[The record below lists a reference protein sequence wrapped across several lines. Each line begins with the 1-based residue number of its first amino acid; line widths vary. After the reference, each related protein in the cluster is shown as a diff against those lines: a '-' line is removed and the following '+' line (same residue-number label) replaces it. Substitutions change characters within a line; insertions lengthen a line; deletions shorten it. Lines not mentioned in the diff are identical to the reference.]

1 MPANGQFAHVLERAR
16 QDRDDV
22 AQRAQAQ
29 ADLAAIG
36 ARDADDN
43 ELTAEQHAARRGH
56 VAWVVQDW
64 VDVAADGQVYD
75 DDMLDVMDDD
85 QRPASQASS
94 VSTLSS
100 SPRCPASVTTASAP
114 GIAAASQSPCAAG
127 TRVSSRP

>member
-56 VAWVVQDW
+56 VAWSCRTGSMSPPT
-64 VDVAADGQVYD
+64 A
-75 DDMLDVMDDD
+75 
-85 QRPASQASS
+85 R
-94 VSTLSS
+94 ST
-100 SPRCPASVTTASAP
+100 TTTCS
-114 GIAAASQSPCAAG
+114 
-127 TRVSSRP
+127 T